1 MVNNLVNNTLYNCA
15 NFRNDFSI
23 EKRKKERKMEK
34 MLEKKIVL
42 LRGGAGCGKSTFIAS
57 VGLTQYVLSPDDI
70 RLEIAKPELMPDG
83 TYQIPQNN
91 HIVLD
96 ILFDR
101 LESRMQKD
109 EFIVID
115 ATNSSRVE
123 MSSYKDRA
131 DIYGYQVLMVDMTDI
146 PIDVCKAQNAARMP
160 EYKRVPEWVIDK
172 MYQRFET
179 EIIPDGITVV
189 KPDQLLAALGAQM
202 CK

>member
-1 MVNNLVNNTLYNCA
+1 
-15 NFRNDFSI
+15 
-23 EKRKKERKMEK
+23 MEK
-34 MLEKKIVL
+34 ESEKKIVL
-42 LRGGAGCGKSTFIAS
+42 LRGGAGCGKSTFIKS

-101 LESRMQKD
+101 LESRMQKG

-160 EYKRVPEWVIDK
+160 EYKRVPEWVIDR

-179 EIIPDGITVV
+179 EIIPEGITVV
-189 KPDQLLAALGAQM
+189 KPDKLLATLEA
-202 CK
+202 